1 MEILKTM
8 VVVLGIGLVGCANT
22 AGVEGR
28 KAGDRDQVK
37 YRGSNLQESIE
48 MKNLKMRKVGGI
60 LQAAGTMFSTVTSD
74 LKVQYRF
81 SWYDKDGFEIDK
93 DAGSWK
99 SLTLYGRQTADV
111 QGVSPNAQ
119 AEEFKVVIRE
129 LK

>member
-1 MEILKTM
+1 
-8 VVVLGIGLVGCANT
+8 
-22 AGVEGR
+22 
-28 KAGDRDQVK
+28 
-37 YRGSNLQESIE
+37 
-48 MKNLKMRKVGGI
+48 MKNLKMRKVGNI
-60 LQAAGTMFSTVTSD
+60 LQAGGTMFSTVTSD

-81 SWYDKDGFEIDK
+81 SWYDKDGFELDK

-111 QGVSPNAQ
+111 QGVAPNAR

>member
-1 MEILKTM
+1 MKILKIM
-8 VVVLGIGLVGCANT
+8 AVVLGVGLVGCANT

-28 KAGDRDQVK
+28 KAAGRDQVK
-37 YRGSNLQESIE
+37 YRGSNLEESIE

-60 LQAAGTMFSTVTSD
+60 LQAGGTMFSTVTSD

-81 SWYDKDGFEIDK
+81 SWYDKDGFELDK

-99 SLTLYGRQTADV
+99 SLTLYGRETADV
-111 QGVSPNAQ
+111 QGVSPNAR

>member
-1 MEILKTM
+1 MKILKVM
-8 VVVLGIGLVGCANT
+8 LVVAGFSLVGCANT

-28 KAGDRDQVK
+28 KSNSREQVM

-48 MKNLKMRKVGGI
+48 MKNLKMRKVGGV

-81 SWYDKDGFEIDK
+81 SWYDADGFEIDK

-111 QGVSPNAQ
+111 QGVAPNAR